1 VLDALLTPVNQVA
14 VDATSPNS
22 DMNSSPS
29 TPSSARNGLHV
40 PRHALD
46 MLVYALKNL
55 DNPVNFPIE
64 VRVNICSFF
73 LQLQK
78 NVAAES
84 LASCVKETV
93 LPVARQVVE
102 YSQDD
107 PRDEKVFRAASLLVN
122 TWTSA

>member
-1 VLDALLTPVNQVA
+1 
-14 VDATSPNS
+14 
-22 DMNSSPS
+22 
-29 TPSSARNGLHV
+29 
-40 PRHALD
+40 
-46 MLVYALKNL
+46 MLVYALKNI

-64 VRVNICSFF
+64 VRVNACTFF

-84 LASCVKETV
+84 LSRVKEVV
-93 LPVARQVVE
+93 LPVARQVIE

-107 PRDEKVFRAASLLVN
+107 PKDEKLFKATSLLVN

>member
-1 VLDALLTPVNQVA
+1 LTPVNQVA

-64 VRVNICSFF
+64 VRVNICTFF

-84 LASCVKETV
+84 PASCVKEAV

>member
-1 VLDALLTPVNQVA
+1 MLDALFTPVNQVA

-22 DMNSSPS
+22 DTTSSPP
-29 TPSSARNGLHV
+29 TPSSTQNGLPV

-46 MLVYALKNL
+46 MLVYALKNV

-64 VRVNICSFF
+64 VRVNVCTFF

-84 LASCVKETV
+84 VSRVKEAV

-107 PRDEKVFRAASLLVN
+107 PKDEKVFKAASLLVN